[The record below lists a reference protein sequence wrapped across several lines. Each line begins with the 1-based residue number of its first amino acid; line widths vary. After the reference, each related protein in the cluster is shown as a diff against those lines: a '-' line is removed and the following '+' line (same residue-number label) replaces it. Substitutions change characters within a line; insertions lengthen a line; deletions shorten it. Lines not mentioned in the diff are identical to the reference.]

1 MELEKWLSL
10 LIFGGLVGAIGQ
22 GIRAAAGLKKLN
34 DMASSTDDSFK
45 NLFETNSLVISL
57 IIGFIAGALGALSLQ
72 TAGSLSTSE
81 ISGQTVITLLGIGYA
96 GTDFIEAFMKKH
108 GPEIGNAVTG
118 ANAGA
123 ASPKVNVHDQDDVS
137 PASSPPMG

>member
-1 MELEKWLSL
+1 MELEKWISVLV
-10 LIFGGLVGAIGQ
+10 FGGLVGAIGQ

-34 DMASSTDDSFK
+34 DVASITDNSLK
-45 NLFETNSLVISL
+45 NLFETTSLVISL

-72 TAGSLSTSE
+72 TAGSLSTAE
-81 ISGQTVITLLGIGYA
+81 VSGQTVITLLGIGYA

-108 GPEIGNAVTG
+108 GPEIGNAATG
-118 ANAGA
+118 AKAGTD
-123 ASPKVNVHDQDDVS
+123 SSKVNVHDQDDVS